1 MKKEAKQKD
10 RNKNEEKNHYISRI
24 NVHWQLAAETAQ
36 ARQKHRVLHR
46 QRQLLKHRYRPK
58 KHRRQRVQRKR
69 PQTQRQQKPLQH
81 WKMERTLLILI
92 QTAVC
97 SRSMKCMMEKEL

>member
-1 MKKEAKQKD
+1 MKK
-10 RNKNEEKNHYISRI
+10 RI
-24 NVHWQLAAETAQ
+24 ITLAGLMALSCALAVGCGNSTILRLLPAIPPP
-36 ARQKHRVLHR
+36 VLHR

-58 KHRRQRVQRKR
+58 KHRRQRVQQKR